1 MMREEEEEAGWQVVS
16 ARLPGFFFQPFT
28 PRSFHRPVT
37 TSTVGYVANDRD
49 DLHTSTLKP

>member
-1 MMREEEEEAGWQVVS
+1 MMREEEEAGWQVVS